1 MGKAKRAKEKR
12 LLEEQRKSEAEAKKR
27 AEKKENIKIAT
38 VIIAIVLVI
47 AILVTSVCL
56 VVISVKKSGN
66 YLRNK
71 VSVSS
76 ENYEINNAMLSYLFA
91 DTFYSQ
97 KEYFD
102 YYSSYFK
109 LDTSSS
115 LKSQSYSDSMTWY
128 DYFLQSAA
136 NSAASVL
143 VNAEA
148 AKAEGIEIEDLELT
162 LVDKEIE
169 AMKADAAENDM
180 DFEDYLYEYC
190 GLGVQEQDVR
200 DMLEL
205 YYLSLKY
212 YYNVI
217 YGIEITDEE
226 LEAYAKEN
234 EEDFLVV
241 DYKTYTVKAIY
252 DSDATEDEIK
262 TAKESAKAQADALA
276 AAESAEDFDN
286 ILMAYLK
293 EYKAEDGDFVETV
306 EASLVEREL
315 FTEDS
320 DYSEWLFDDER
331 KVGDTTVID
340 DDDSYTVYMLITE
353 KRRDDA
359 VTKNVRH
366 MLFIESEYESKE
378 ACLAA
383 AEAALAE
390 FNATSKTEDDFATL
404 VPKYTGDTGSIYNG
418 GLYENVREG
427 EMVEE
432 FEDWCFD
439 EARKVGDVEIV
450 YTESYGY
457 HVMYFCGDGEAGW
470 AATAREDLTD
480 EAYEDISEEL
490 LLKYDV
496 TIDLDKASNVPDINS

>member
-12 LLEEQRKSEAEAKKR
+12 LLEEQRRSEAEAKKR

-66 YLRNK
+66 YLRNR

-102 YYSSYFK
+102 YYSSYFG

-148 AKAEGIEIEDLELT
+148 AKVEGIEIEDLELA

-169 AMKADAAENDM
+169 AMKADAVESDM

-190 GLGVQEQDVR
+190 GLGVKEQDVR

-212 YYNVI
+212 YYHVI

-226 LEAYAKEN
+226 LEAYASDN
-234 EEDFLVV
+234 EDNFLVV
-241 DYKTYTVKAIY
+241 DYKVYTIE
-252 DSDATEDEIK
+252 SDCEDAEAEANK
-262 TAKESAKAQADALA
+262 LA
-276 AAESAEDFDN
+276 AAESSEDFDN

-293 EYKAEDGDFVETV
+293 EYKTEDGDFVETV
-306 EASLVEREL
+306 EAALVEREL
-315 FTEDS
+315 YTEDS

-331 KVGDTTVID
+331 KVGDTTVIE

-353 KRRDDA
+353 KRRDDT

-390 FNATSKTEDDFATL
+390 FNATSKTEDDFAAL

-418 GLYENVREG
+418 GLYENILEG

-439 EARKVGDVEIV
+439 ETRQVGDVEIV

-457 HVMYFCGDGEAGW
+457 HIMYFCGDGEAGW

-480 EAYEDISEEL
+480 EAYEEISEEIL
-490 LLKYDV
+490 QKYEV
-496 TIDLDKASNVPDINS
+496 TIDLDKASNVPDIN